1 MIESTSIKPGF
12 AVVGCG
18 KVGTALTKFLLEKG
32 YRPVG
37 FASRTLASARR
48 LATLA
53 NIDQFSESP
62 WQITANAQI
71 VFITTP
77 DGAIEATCNAIAQHQ
92 GFSAGAIVL
101 HCSGALSSDILKSAA
116 DAGAFVGSMHPLQSF
131 ASIEIRENP
140 FLQVII
146 SVEGNSRA
154 VEASRTMSEDLGAV
168 CMQIQTRAKMLYHAA
183 AVVASNYLVT
193 LMDLVFSLAEP
204 AGIARSEALK
214 AMAPLIHGT
223 LANIEK
229 VGIPEALTGP
239 IARGDSQIVARHLEQ
254 IQDQAPGLL
263 DLYKTLGR
271 HTVPIA
277 LAKKSL
283 SPQAALELDK
293 LFR

>member
-1 MIESTSIKPGF
+1 MIESSSIKPGF

-32 YRPVG
+32 YRPIG

-53 NIDQFSESP
+53 NNDRFSESP
-62 WQITANAQI
+62 WQITVNAQI

-77 DGAIEATCNAIAQHQ
+77 DSAIEATCNAIAQHQ
-92 GFSAGAIVL
+92 GFSAAAIVL

-146 SVEGNSRA
+146 SVEGDSRA
-154 VEASRTMSEDLGAV
+154 VEASRAMSEDLGAV
-168 CMQIQTRAKMLYHAA
+168 CMQIQTRAKTLYHAA

-193 LMDLVFSLAEP
+193 LMDLVFGLAEP

-214 AMAPLIHGT
+214 AMSPLIHGT

-263 DLYKTLGR
+263 ELYKTLGR

-277 LAKKSL
+277 MAKKSL
-283 SPQAALELDK
+283 SAQAALELEK

>member
-154 VEASRTMSEDLGAV
+154 VEASRAMSEDLGAV

>member
-1 MIESTSIKPGF
+1 MIESSSIKPGF

-53 NIDQFSESP
+53 NNDRFSESP
-62 WQITANAQI
+62 WQITVNAQI

-77 DGAIEATCNAIAQHQ
+77 DSAIEATCNAIAQHQ

-146 SVEGNSRA
+146 SVEGDSRA
-154 VEASRTMSEDLGAV
+154 VEASRAMSEDLGAV
-168 CMQIQTRAKMLYHAA
+168 CMQIQTRAKTLYHAA

-193 LMDLVFSLAEP
+193 LMDLVFGLAEP

-214 AMAPLIHGT
+214 AMSPLIHGT

-263 DLYKTLGR
+263 ELYKTLGR

-283 SPQAALELDK
+283 SAQAALELEK

>member
-1 MIESTSIKPGF
+1 MIESSSIKPGF

-18 KVGTALTKFLLEKG
+18 KVGTALTKFLLDKG

-48 LATLA
+48 LANLA
-53 NIDQFSESP
+53 KNDRFSESP

-77 DGAIEATCNAIAQHQ
+77 DGAIEATCNAIAQNQ
-92 GFSAGAIVL
+92 GFSPGAIVL
-101 HCSGALSSDILKSAA
+101 HCSGALSSTILKSAA

-131 ASIEIRENP
+131 ASTEIRENP
-140 FLQVII
+140 FLQIVI
-146 SVEGNSRA
+146 SLEGHPRA
-154 VEASRTMSEDLGAV
+154 VEASRKMSMDLGAV

-193 LMDLVFSLAEP
+193 LMDLVFGLAEP

-263 DLYKTLGR
+263 ELYKTLGR
-271 HTVPIA
+271 HTVSIA

-283 SPQAALELDK
+283 SDQAALELEK
-293 LFR
+293 LLR

>member
-1 MIESTSIKPGF
+1 MIESSSIKPGF

-18 KVGTALTKFLLEKG
+18 KVGTALTKFLLDKG

-48 LATLA
+48 LANLA
-53 NIDQFSESP
+53 KNDRFSESP

-77 DGAIEATCNAIAQHQ
+77 DGAIEATCNAIAQNQ
-92 GFSAGAIVL
+92 GFSPGAIVL
-101 HCSGALSSDILKSAA
+101 HCSGALSSTILKSAA

-131 ASIEIRENP
+131 ASTEIRENP
-140 FLQVII
+140 FFQIVI
-146 SVEGNSRA
+146 SLEGHPRA
-154 VEASRTMSEDLGAV
+154 VEASRMMSMDLGAV
-168 CMQIQTRAKMLYHAA
+168 CMEIQTRAKMLYHAA

-193 LMDLVFSLAEP
+193 LMDLAFGLVEP

-254 IQDQAPGLL
+254 IQDRAPGLL
-263 DLYKTLGR
+263 ELYKTLGR

-283 SPQAALELDK
+283 STQAALELEK
-293 LFR
+293 LLR

>member
-1 MIESTSIKPGF
+1 MIESSSIKPGF

-18 KVGTALTKFLLEKG
+18 KVGTALTKFLLDNG
-32 YRPVG
+32 YQPVG

-48 LATLA
+48 LANLA
-53 NIDQFSESP
+53 KNDRFSELP

-77 DGAIEATCNAIAQHQ
+77 DGAIEATCNAIAQNQ
-92 GFSAGAIVL
+92 GFSPGAIVL
-101 HCSGALSSDILKSAA
+101 HCSGALSSTILKSAA

-131 ASIEIRENP
+131 ASTEIRENP
-140 FLQVII
+140 FLQIII
-146 SVEGNSRA
+146 SVEGDSRA

-168 CMQIQTRAKMLYHAA
+168 CMEIQTRAKMLYHAA

-193 LMDLVFSLAEP
+193 LMDLAFGLVEP

-214 AMAPLIHGT
+214 AMAPLIQGT

-254 IQDQAPGLL
+254 IQDRAPGLL
-263 DLYKTLGR
+263 ELYKTLGR

-283 SPQAALELDK
+283 SAQAALELEK
-293 LFR
+293 LLR

>member
-1 MIESTSIKPGF
+1 MIESTLIKPDF

-18 KVGTALTKFLLEKG
+18 KVGTALTKFLLDKG
-32 YRPVG
+32 YRPAG

-48 LATLA
+48 LANLA
-53 NIDQFSESP
+53 KNDRFSESP

-77 DGAIEATCNAIAQHQ
+77 DTAIEATCNAIAQNQ
-92 GFSAGAIVL
+92 GFSPGTIVL

-140 FLQVII
+140 FLQIII
-146 SVEGNSRA
+146 SVEGDSKA
-154 VEASRTMSEDLGAV
+154 VEASRAMSEDLGAV

-193 LMDLVFSLAEP
+193 LMDLVFGLAEP

-214 AMAPLIHGT
+214 AMSPLIHGT

-254 IQDQAPGLL
+254 IQDRAPGLL
-263 DLYKTLGR
+263 ELYKTLGR
-271 HTVPIA
+271 HTVSIA

-283 SPQAALELDK
+283 SAQAALELEK
-293 LFR
+293 LLR

>member
-18 KVGTALTKFLLEKG
+18 KVGTALTTFLLKKG

-53 NIDQFSESP
+53 NKDRFSESP

-71 VFITTP
+71 IFITTP
-77 DGAIEATCNAIAQHQ
+77 DSAIEATCNSIAQHQ
-92 GFSAGAIVL
+92 GFPAGAIVL

>member
-1 MIESTSIKPGF
+1 MIESSSIKPGF

-18 KVGTALTKFLLEKG
+18 KVGTALTKFLLDKG

-48 LATLA
+48 LANLA
-53 NIDQFSESP
+53 KNDRFSESP

-77 DGAIEATCNAIAQHQ
+77 DGAIEATCNAIAQNQ
-92 GFSAGAIVL
+92 GFSPGAIVL
-101 HCSGALSSDILKSAA
+101 HCSGALSSTILKSAA

-131 ASIEIRENP
+131 ASTEIRENP
-140 FLQVII
+140 FFQIVI
-146 SVEGNSRA
+146 SLEGHPRA
-154 VEASRTMSEDLGAV
+154 VEASRTMSMDLGAV
-168 CMQIQTRAKMLYHAA
+168 CMEIQTRAKMLYHAA

-193 LMDLVFSLAEP
+193 LMDLAFGLVEP

-254 IQDQAPGLL
+254 IQDRAPGLL
-263 DLYKTLGR
+263 ELYKTLGR

-283 SPQAALELDK
+283 STQAALELEK
-293 LFR
+293 LLR